1 MVVIVDALLVVI
13 MELGFTFHSLIIQ
26 DNELLFFLSFN
37 NSKEHYQSV
46 CFFLSSAF
54 FTC

>member
-26 DNELLFFLSFN
+26 DNELLFFSLIQQL
-37 NSKEHYQSV
+37 KCALSV
-46 CFFLSSAF
+46 CVFFLLLS
-54 FTC
+54 